1 MTEKKKTTKK
11 TVTKAIATPKV
22 KAKAP
27 IAVKEDVYPA
37 INVAKIIG
45 LSDFDF
51 LTIKNKKGIND
62 GSLLSIAQMQE
73 YYDEIIEGR

>member
-11 TVTKAIATPKV
+11 AAPKIAITPKV
-22 KAKAP
+22 KAKV
-27 IAVKEDVYPA
+27 AVKEDVYPA
-37 INVAKIIG
+37 ISVAKIIG

-51 LTIKNKKGIND
+51 LTIKNQKNIND
-62 GSLLSIAQMQE
+62 GTLLTIAQMQE